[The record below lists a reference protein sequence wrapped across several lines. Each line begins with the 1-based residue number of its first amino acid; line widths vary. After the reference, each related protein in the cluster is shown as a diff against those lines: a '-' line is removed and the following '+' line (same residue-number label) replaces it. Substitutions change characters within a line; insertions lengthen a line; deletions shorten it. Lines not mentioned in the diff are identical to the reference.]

1 MKQNIC
7 KCCFKTINNTT
18 ISSILIKDICLC
30 PTCYKQFD
38 YNLTITKFLDYN
50 LTYLT
55 IYKKPLSS
63 FLIQYKENLD
73 YELKDVFFNYFTLY
87 IKIRYF
93 SYYIVLVP
101 SSESK
106 IKNRGFN
113 HLKSMCEQ
121 FHIPF
126 LDVLSKDDTL
136 DQKKKNLNERKN
148 VSKYIHIKNGELIKG
163 KKILL
168 IDDVFTS
175 GNSLKACINLINKY
189 NPKKLEILVLCK
201 DVNNEKV

>member
-1 MKQNIC
+1 MKQKIC
-7 KCCFKTINNTT
+7 KCCFKTINNPT
-18 ISSILIKDICLC
+18 ISTLFIKNLCLC
-30 PTCYKQFD
+30 PTCYHSFN
-38 YNLTITKFLDYN
+38 YNLTTTKFLDYN

-55 IYKKPLSS
+55 TYKKPISS

-101 SSESK
+101 SSKSK
-106 IKNRGFN
+106 LEKRGFN

-121 FHIPF
+121 FEIPF
-126 LDVLSKDDTL
+126 LDILEKDDTL

-148 VSKYIHIKNGELIKG
+148 VNKYIHLKNGNQIKG

-168 IDDVFTS
+168 IDDVLTS
-175 GNSLKACINLINKY
+175 GNSLKACINLIKQH

-201 DVNNEKV
+201 DVNNDKV